1 MSTGSLRGLWGAV
14 DFSPANNGSWI
25 RDHHL
30 ASDPARAFVSVSGV
44 CALRSAGVSVSLS
57 DDRQT
62 GSPSH
67 PYLAIVANVTLHNR
81 RDLLRALGSSQLTG
95 PDDAELVLAAY
106 VKWGTACANHLLG
119 EFAFA
124 IWDERDRR
132 LFCCRDHIGFRAF
145 LYWRNESRFI
155 FGGDSES
162 ILECEGVPRKLNRR
176 KFADL
181 AVASAQHSHPEETFH
196 AGILSLPP
204 GTWMTVERDRTLQQK
219 YWKLEAGGGPVPP
232 QRPAEALEA
241 LREVLFE
248 AVDCRLDSDYPVAA
262 LLSGGLDSSS
272 IVSIAARCL
281 EKRNRQ
287 LTAISAVLPEESRAQ
302 FKDESDYIDEFRSWP
317 NVRIRYVTARGRG
330 PFDCL
335 DDLSR
340 FAVFP
345 LRTSR
350 FYLTEECEK
359 AALANGSRS
368 LLWGVGGELGPTSW
382 HQRYFLELGIGLRWA
397 TLARELSKS
406 RVTFRNVSP
415 IRVLAG
421 QFVNALFPNRRAA
434 HLVLVAPGVG
444 REYKVARPWIS
455 RSFNQ
460 RRYQAASIRH
470 WLSKHSLDRGRTI
483 NLISPVTPLYDKRV
497 LEFCLAL
504 PASMGVR
511 DGYRRYLIRGAL
523 DGILPRRI
531 QWRTEKLPYS
541 PDYFARY
548 NAQLGMARKFVAAIG
563 PNDPVR
569 SVIDVE
575 QLEKLLHPVDA
586 AVGSAGARDVIP
598 VTMYMI
604 NFLRQFSDF
613 RP

>member
-1 MSTGSLRGLWGAV
+1 MLVGQLPTSAGSSNGLWGVV
-14 DFSPANNGSWI
+14 DFSRSANHATRI
-25 RDHHL
+25 QD
-30 ASDPARAFVSVSGV
+30 DPSVWRTDSFVSASGT
-44 CALRSAGVSVSLS
+44 CTLRSAGVSETRL
-57 DDRQT
+57 
-62 GSPSH
+62 PSH
-67 PYLAIVANVTLHNR
+67 PHLAISGSVTLHNR
-81 RDLLRALGSSQLTG
+81 GDLLRALGLSETARPG
-95 PDDAELVLAAY
+95 DTELILAAY
-106 VKWGTACANHLLG
+106 AKWGTACASQLLG

-124 IWDERDRR
+124 IWDERERR

-145 LYWRNESRFI
+145 LYWQNESRFI
-155 FGGDSES
+155 FGGQSDL

-176 KFADL
+176 KLEDL
-181 AVASAQHSHPEETFH
+181 SVALTHAHPEETFH

-204 GTWMTVERDRTLQQK
+204 GTWMTVERSRTLQQK
-219 YWKLEAGGGPVPP
+219 YWEPGAGKGPVPP

-241 LREVLFE
+241 LREILFE
-248 AVDCRLDSDYPVAA
+248 AVDCRLDPDYPVSA
-262 LLSGGLDSSS
+262 LLSGGLDSSA

-302 FKDESDYIDEFRSWP
+302 FKDETEYIDEFRSWP
-317 NVRIRYVTARGRG
+317 NVRIERVTARGRG

-350 FYLTEECEK
+350 FYLNEECEK
-359 AALANGSRS
+359 AAIANGSRG
-368 LLWGVGGELGPTSW
+368 LLWGVGGELGPTCW
-382 HQRYFLELGIGLRWA
+382 NHRYFLELGVGLRWA

-406 RVTFRNVSP
+406 RVTFRNISP

-421 QFVNALFPNRRAA
+421 QFANALFPNRHAA
-434 HLVLVAPGVG
+434 RPVLIARNFR
-444 REYKVARPWIS
+444 REYKPARPWAS
-455 RSFNQ
+455 RSFNH
-460 RRYQAASIRH
+460 RRYQTASLRY
-470 WLSKHSLDRGRTI
+470 WLSKHSLERGRTM
-483 NLISPVTPLYDKRV
+483 NLVSPVTPLYDKRV

-511 DGYRRYLIRGAL
+511 DGYRRCLMRGAL
-523 DGILPRRI
+523 DGILPKKI
-531 QWRTEKLPYS
+531 QWRTGKLPYS
-541 PDYFARY
+541 PDYFVRY
-548 NAQLGMARKFVAAIG
+548 NAQLGMARKFVASIA

-575 QLEKLLHPVDA
+575 QLGELLHPVDA
-586 AVGSAGARDVIP
+586 VAGSIVARDQIP

-604 NFLRQFSDF
+604 NFLRQFPDF

>member
-1 MSTGSLRGLWGAV
+1 MWGAV
-14 DFSPANNGSWI
+14 DFSRPANIATGI
-25 RDHHL
+25 REYPSVCPTD
-30 ASDPARAFVSVSGV
+30 SFVSASGA
-44 CALRSAGVSVSLS
+44 CALRGAGVSDTRLL
-57 DDRQT
+57 
-62 GSPSH
+62 SH
-67 PYLAIVANVTLHNR
+67 PHLAIAGSVTLHNR
-81 RDLLRALGSSQLTG
+81 GDLLRALGSSGATH
-95 PDDAELVLAAY
+95 PDDTELILAAY
-106 VKWGTACANHLLG
+106 AKWGTACPSHLLG

-145 LYWRNESRFI
+145 LYWRNDSRFI
-155 FGGDSES
+155 FGGEAEP
-162 ILECEGVPRKLNRR
+162 ILECEGVPRRLNRR
-176 KFADL
+176 KLEDL
-181 AVASAQHSHPEETFH
+181 AVAAATHAHPEETFH

-204 GTWMTVERDRTLQQK
+204 GTWMTVERSGTLQQK
-219 YWKLEAGGGPVPP
+219 YWEPEEGKGPVPP

-241 LREVLFE
+241 LREILFE

-262 LLSGGLDSSS
+262 LLSGGLDSSAV
-272 IVSIAARCL
+272 VSIAARCL

-287 LTAISAVLPEESRAQ
+287 LTAISAVLPEESLAQ
-302 FKDESDYIDEFRSWP
+302 FKDESDYINEFRSWP
-317 NVRIRYVTARGRG
+317 NVRIERVTARGRG

-350 FYLTEECEK
+350 FYLNEECEK
-359 AALANGSRS
+359 AAIANGSRS

-382 HQRYFLELGIGLRWA
+382 HHRYFLELGIGLRWA

-406 RVTFRNVSP
+406 RVTYRNLSP
-415 IRVLAG
+415 IRLLAG
-421 QFVNALFPNRRAA
+421 QFRNALFPNRRRARP
-434 HLVLVAPGVG
+434 VLMARNFR
-444 REYKVARPWIS
+444 REYEAARPWAS

-460 RRYQAASIRH
+460 RRYQAASIRY
-470 WLSKHSLDRGRTI
+470 WLSKHSLDRGRAI
-483 NLISPVTPLYDKRV
+483 NLVPAVTPLYDKRV

-511 DGYRRYLIRGAL
+511 DGYRRYLMRGAL
-523 DGILPRRI
+523 DGILPGKI
-531 QWRTEKLPYS
+531 QWRTDKLPYS
-541 PDYFARY
+541 PDYFVRY

-569 SVIDVE
+569 SIIDVE
-575 QLEKLLHPVDA
+575 QLGKLLHPVDA
-586 AVGSAGARDVIP
+586 VAGSAAARDSVP
-598 VTMYMI
+598 ATMYMI
-604 NFLRQFSDF
+604 NFLRQFPDF